1 MKSICIIENIIPMTS
16 CKLKLTVFSLGIT
29 ILLIALW
36 FVSFRF
42 HTECSYS
49 TRKGD
54 FTLSCNFH
62 SAAIKVVL
70 EPHDSSDYTFLYS
83 CVPAKASHYPF
94 FREIID
100 SSSPFGV
107 LEASCAPS
115 IECGEGPG
123 HYDYYVALP
132 IWLFYPIIL
141 GLGVWR
147 LTLKQYS
154 IAKQTG

>member
-1 MKSICIIENIIPMTS
+1 MIKNIIPMTIS
-16 CKLKLTVFSLGIT
+16 KLKFTVLSLGFT
-29 ILLIALW
+29 ILLISLW

-42 HTECSYS
+42 YS
-49 TRKGD
+49 EFAFSSRKGN

-70 EPHDSSDYTFLYS
+70 EPHDSSKHVFYYS

-94 FREIID
+94 FRESID

-123 HYDYYVALP
+123 HYDYYVAMP
-132 IWLFYPIIL
+132 IWLFYLIVL
-141 GLGVWR
+141 GLGAWR
-147 LTLKQYS
+147 LTSKQYVM
-154 IAKQTG
+154 AKQAG